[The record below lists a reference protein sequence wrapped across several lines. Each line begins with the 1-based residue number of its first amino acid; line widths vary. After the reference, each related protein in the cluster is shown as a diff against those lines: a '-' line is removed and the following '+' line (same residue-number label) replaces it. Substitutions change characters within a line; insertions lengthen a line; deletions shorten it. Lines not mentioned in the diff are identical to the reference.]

1 MFLNSEHMFAIVE
14 QGGRAM
20 YSAIFGNETA
30 EKVLLYL
37 ANYGEGHTRAIATI
51 FSLSTSQVYQQLIRL
66 EKEGILVAKPVGRT
80 KVFTF
85 NPRLAIR
92 KPLLALLEDI
102 LLLVPPEDQK
112 KYYRDRRRP
121 RKTGKE
127 LS

>member
-1 MFLNSEHMFAIVE
+1 
-14 QGGRAM
+14 M

-37 ANYGEGHTRAIATI
+37 ANYGEGHTRAIATT

-92 KPLLALLEDI
+92 KPLIALLEDI

-112 KYYRDRRRP
+112 KYFRDRRRP
-121 RKTGKE
+121 RTTGKE

>member
-1 MFLNSEHMFAIVE
+1 MF
-14 QGGRAM
+14 
-20 YSAIFGNETA
+20 SAIFGNETA

-37 ANYGEGHTRAIATI
+37 ANYGDGHTRAIATT

-66 EKEGILVAKPVGRT
+66 EKQGILVAKPVGRT

-127 LS
+127 L